1 MDAQEVAGIHVVRKG
16 RAKPDTADHTGC
28 EFDQQE
34 QAGVNRRT
42 VSAIANNR
50 RDANP
55 TADVLSRLCAYF
67 NCELG
72 QLAEYVPDEALDDQ
86 PTKYDP
92 TQFSLYQ
99 LIRVTSRV

>member
-1 MDAQEVAGIHVVRKG
+1 MLRYRLTELIADKQFREGRLVTLAEVS
-16 RAKPDTADHTGC
+16 
-28 EFDQQE
+28 E

-50 RDANP
+50 RDVNP

-72 QLAEYVPDEALDDQ
+72 QLAEYVPDSALEEQ
-86 PTKYDP
+86 QGK
-92 TQFSLYQ
+92 
-99 LIRVTSRV
+99 